1 MLRGSNRPVI
11 GSVMV
16 YASCVTHLSPK
27 RGSGM
32 IGVVRARAAAA
43 LCGGAR
49 RRVRVLAVLG
59 FDQGAKEAVRVR
71 EANAK
76 GNRTCAVLCSKV
88 RHGGAVA
95 CVVERR
101 RRVMPG
107 HLGCATAKK

>member
-1 MLRGSNRPVI
+1 ML

-27 RGSGM
+27 RGSGKL
-32 IGVVRARAAAA
+32 GVVRARAAAA

-59 FDQGAKEAVRVR
+59 LDQGAKEAVRVC

-76 GNRTCAVLCSKV
+76 GNKTCAVLCSEV

-95 CVVERR
+95 CLAARR
-101 RRVMPG
+101 RRVMPV
-107 HLGCATAKK
+107 HLGCATAKKN

>member
-1 MLRGSNRPVI
+1 MI

-32 IGVVRARAAAA
+32 LGVVRARAAAA

-49 RRVRVLAVLG
+49 RRARVLAVLG
-59 FDQGAKEAVRVR
+59 LDQGAKEAVRVC

-76 GNRTCAVLCSKV
+76 GNKTCAVLCSEV

-95 CVVERR
+95 CLAARR
-101 RRVMPG
+101 RRVMPV
-107 HLGCATAKK
+107 HLGCATAKKN